1 MVAKSALLLAPP
13 YPVERSLQV
22 LGANLKAARL
32 RRNLTCEE
40 VGDKIGVNRRVVS
53 DAEKGKPSTTIAV
66 YAALL
71 WAYGLTEQLSQVADP
86 ETDQEGKALERAR
99 APQRSRRESALDDNF

>member
-1 MVAKSALLLAPP
+1 M
-13 YPVERSLQV
+13 EQ
-22 LGANLKAARL
+22 GARL
-32 RRNLTCEE
+32 RRNLTSEE

-71 WAYGLTEQLSQVADP
+71 WAYGLTEQLSQLADP

-99 APQRSRRESALDDNF
+99 ARDHDGKAHWMTISKDSPTDCFVYI